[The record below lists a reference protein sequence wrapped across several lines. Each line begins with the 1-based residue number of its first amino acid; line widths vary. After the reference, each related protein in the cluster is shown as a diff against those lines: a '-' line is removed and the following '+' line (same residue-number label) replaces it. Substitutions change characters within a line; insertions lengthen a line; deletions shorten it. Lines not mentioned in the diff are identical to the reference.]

1 MEKLQTSAAVAV
13 KTVPHGV
20 TGRAAV
26 IAQPGRIEMKEIKFR
41 DPVADEVRIRLEGCG
56 VSASNIPVWQGKP
69 WFTYPLEPG
78 APGHEGWGRV
88 DAVGP
93 NADGIVPGE
102 RVAFLSSHAYAEY
115 DISKSS
121 ELIKLPSSMDSIPFP
136 GEPLGCVTNIIK
148 RSAIL
153 PGDTVAIVGIAFL
166 GALLTHSVAVAIA

>member
-69 WFTYPLEPG
+69 
-78 APGHEGWGRV
+78 
-88 DAVGP
+88 
-93 NADGIVPGE
+93 
-102 RVAFLSSHAYAEY
+102 
-115 DISKSS
+115 
-121 ELIKLPSSMDSIPFP
+121 
-136 GEPLGCVTNIIK
+136 
-148 RSAIL
+148 
-153 PGDTVAIVGIAFL
+153 
-166 GALLTHSVAVAIA
+166 